1 MRMSNIQE
9 ILRTTSG
16 AVLLN
21 TILVALSSGI
31 GTEILK
37 LNHVVV
43 TLPVTLASILPST
56 RPRVRV
62 PMIKVSSCK
71 YE

>member
-1 MRMSNIQE
+1 MRMPNIQK

-21 TILVALSSGI
+21 TILVALSCGV

-43 TLPVTLASILPST
+43 TLASILPST
-56 RPRVRV
+56 RPQVRV